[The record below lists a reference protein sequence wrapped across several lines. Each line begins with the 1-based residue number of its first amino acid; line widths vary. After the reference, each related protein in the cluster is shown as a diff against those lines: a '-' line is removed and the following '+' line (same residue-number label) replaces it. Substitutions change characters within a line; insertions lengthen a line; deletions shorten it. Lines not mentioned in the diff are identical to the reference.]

1 MSLPDCLNYH
11 CPTALTVIARL
22 VRAIST
28 TTMPKQKQYWVYI
41 ITNKKNGSLYIGV
54 TSDLVKRIWQHK
66 QKLVEGFSSRYNL
79 TQLVYLESYND
90 VELAIRR
97 EKRLKKYKRQ
107 WKINLIEQE
116 NPEWNDL
123 YQEIIL

>member
-1 MSLPDCLNYH
+1 
-11 CPTALTVIARL
+11 
-22 VRAIST
+22 
-28 TTMPKQKQYWVYI
+28 MPKQKQYWVYI